1 MTDTDVAVKLEGHEH
16 EIKSLKHRMDDQEA
30 QSKTIQDLV
39 ISVQK
44 LAINM
49 EAMLKEQGAQGVRL
63 AKLEAEP
70 ADTWKRVKIKALD
83 TAVGLIGGAIV
94 TGAVIMAAQYI
105 H

>member
-1 MTDTDVAVKLEGHEH
+1 MTETEVAVKLEGHEH

-30 QSKTIQDLV
+30 QSRTIQDLV

-49 EAMLKEQGAQGVRL
+49 EAMIKEQVAQGDRIE
-63 AKLEAEP
+63 KLEQEP
-70 ADTWKRVKIKALD
+70 ANNWKRVKSKAID
-83 TAVGLIGGAIV
+83 TAVGLIA
-94 TGAVIMAAQYI
+94 GAVITGIAIMAVQYI

>member
-1 MTDTDVAVKLEGHEH
+1 MTETEVAVKLEGHEH

-30 QSKTIQDLV
+30 KSRTIQDLV

-49 EAMLKEQGAQGVRL
+49 EAMIKEQVAQGDRI
-63 AKLEAEP
+63 AKLEQEP
-70 ADTWKRVKIKALD
+70 ADNWKRMKAKAID
-83 TAVGLIGGAIV
+83 TAVGLIA
-94 TGAVIMAAQYI
+94 GAVITGIAIMAVQYI